1 MLLGKRIVVVMPAYH
16 AGRTLEA
23 TWRDL
28 PHDIVDQ
35 VVVVDDASDD
45 DTVAVARAL
54 GLDVILHPHNMGY
67 GANQKTCY
75 REAMARSADIV
86 VMVHP
91 DYQYDPRLVTAMAGM
106 VASGIY
112 DMVLGSRILGSGALR
127 GGMPLWKF
135 LANRLLTLF
144 ENVMLGAHLSEYH
157 TGYRAYSRS
166 LLDALPWQRNSD
178 DFVFDNQILAQA
190 IVGRYLIGEVSVPTR
205 YFAEASSIGFRR
217 SVRYGFGVVGT
228 TLLAF
233 LARTGIYRHRLFKLQ
248 ARPAA

>member
-1 MLLGKRIVVVMPAYH
+1 MLLGKRIIVIMPAYH

-75 REAMARSADIV
+75 KEALARSADIV

-112 DMVLGSRILGSGALR
+112 DMVIGSRILGSGALR
-127 GGMPLWKF
+127 GGMPIWKYF
-135 LANRLLTLF
+135 ANRLLTAF
-144 ENVMLGAHLSEYH
+144 ENIMLGAHLSEYH
-157 TGYRAYSRS
+157 TGYRAYSRA

-190 IVGRYLIGEVSVPTR
+190 IVGRYGIGEVSVPTR

-217 SVRYGFGVVGT
+217 SVGYGFGVIGT

-233 LARTGIYRHRLFKLQ
+233 LARTGLYRHGLFDLRD
-248 ARPAA
+248 RPAA

>member
-1 MLLGKRIVVVMPAYH
+1 MLLGKRIVVVMPAYK

-75 REAMARSADIV
+75 SEAMARSADIV

-190 IVGRYLIGEVSVPTR
+190 IVGRYGIGEVSVPTR

-233 LARTGIYRHRLFKLQ
+233 LARTGLYRHPLFELQ
-248 ARPAA
+248 ERPTA

>member
-45 DTVAVARAL
+45 DTVAVARSL

-75 REAMARSADIV
+75 REAIARSADIV

-127 GGMPLWKF
+127 GGMPLWKY

-190 IVGRYLIGEVSVPTR
+190 IVGRYRIGEVSVPTR

-233 LARTGIYRHRLFKLQ
+233 LARTGIYRHRLFELQ

>member
-28 PHDIVDQ
+28 PHDVVDA

-45 DTVAVARAL
+45 DTVVVARAL

-75 REAMARSADIV
+75 REAFARAADIV

-106 VASGIY
+106 VASGTY
-112 DMVLGSRILGSGALR
+112 DMVLGSRMLGSGALR
-127 GGMPLWKF
+127 GGMPMWKYV
-135 LANRLLTLF
+135 ANRLLTLF
-144 ENVMLGAHLSEYH
+144 ENLLLGAHLSEYH
-157 TGYRAYSRS
+157 TGYRAYSRT

-190 IVGRYLIGEVSVPTR
+190 IVGGFGIGEVSVPTR

-217 SVRYGFGVVGT
+217 SVRYGFGVIGT

-233 LARTGIYRHRLFKLQ
+233 LARTGLHRHRLFE
-248 ARPAA
+248 RVHGPA